1 MKKYVPWIML
11 ILGLLFL
18 GGKVYAYDPNFSY
31 DNPCSEESVMRVLY
45 LVSII
50 ILIIK
55 VAVPFLLVV
64 TGIIDLIKIVVGKPD
79 DLTKQLIV
87 FAKRCLAGVL
97 IFITPSI
104 VFAVFRILDDAIKYK
119 DIENKY
125 QSCIACLQDNGQCN
139 FKKYGE

>member
-1 MKKYVPWIML
+1 MKKYFSWFIF
-11 ILGLLFL
+11 ILGIFFL
-18 GGKVYAYDPNFSY
+18 GIRVYAYDTNFSY

-64 TGIIDLIKIVVGKPD
+64 TGIIDLIKIIVGKPD

-87 FAKRCLAGVL
+87 FAKRCIAGVL

-104 VFAVFRILDDAIKYK
+104 VFAVFRILDDAIEYK

-125 QSCIACLQDNGQCN
+125 QSCIACLQDNGQCD